1 MLAFHKPNKLPNNE
15 FSNSL
20 YGASDYEGAI
30 DSFDALDE
38 VYSELTY
45 ETRNNKTIRFI
56 PSTMIPRDGEG
67 NVLSN
72 LMSFITAFQMF
83 EGSLDQNVKNEMV
96 VQQINDKT
104 ISLVDK
110 FKNLL
115 TNAINSAGLS
125 PLALGITGLESISA
139 GESSQRERNRVTL
152 ETRKDKINNYWEPFL
167 KEMLTQLIAFNN
179 YMIKTVGAKQNQK
192 VSVDSIDF
200 ETVDLTFDFGNYV
213 VENESEVITRWASAK
228 QSGVSS
234 IENAVKKIHP
244 EWTEDQVLE
253 EVTRIKFENNIS
265 VDDPTLL
272 QMDMV
277 NEEPIDVIAEEEIIK
292 AEEKADVRGE
302 GTL

>member
-1 MLAFHKPNKLPNNE
+1 
-15 FSNSL
+15 
-20 YGASDYEGAI
+20 
-30 DSFDALDE
+30 
-38 VYSELTY
+38 
-45 ETRNNKTIRFI
+45 
-56 PSTMIPRDGEG
+56 
-67 NVLSN
+67 
-72 LMSFITAFQMF
+72 
-83 EGSLDQNVKNEMV
+83 
-96 VQQINDKT
+96 
-104 ISLVDK
+104 
-110 FKNLL
+110 
-115 TNAINSAGLS
+115 
-125 PLALGITGLESISA
+125 
-139 GESSQRERNRVTL
+139 
-152 ETRKDKINNYWEPFL
+152 
-167 KEMLTQLIAFNN
+167 MLTQLIAFNN

-277 NEEPIDVIAEEEIIK
+277 NETPIEVIAEEEIDK
-292 AEEKADVRGE
+292 AEKEAEVSGE